1 MKKQKKQKKQRKQ
14 MKIFRKTILC
24 TLLCMI
30 VLLTG
35 CTDAVKNIS
44 VDLTKDQTDTDGT
57 NQEMQADSSTDTK
70 LLKGAGMED
79 DPYIVVNDNT
89 PAFTEEE
96 ITTESF
102 EQYSQLD
109 ELGRCGAAL
118 ACVGTDLMPM
128 EKRGNISRVKPTGWH
143 STRYDFVEGKNL
155 YNRCHLIAY
164 QLSGENANEK
174 NLITGTRFMNVSGML
189 PFEEQVGD
197 YVRETGN
204 HVMYRVTPV
213 FEEDNLIADGVQ
225 MEAWSVEDNGKGV
238 SYNVYVFNIQP
249 GVEIDY
255 ATGESKEAEQKDTSE
270 KADEIHYILNT
281 NTKKF
286 HLPDCSSAQKI
297 QAENKESFVGDRQ
310 QLMDNGYEP
319 CKSCQP

>member
-1 MKKQKKQKKQRKQ
+1 MKKQKKQKKQ

-44 VDLTKDQTDTDGT
+44 VDLTKDQADTDGT

-70 LLKGAGMED
+70 LLKDAGMED

-213 FEEDNLIADGVQ
+213 FEGDNLIADGVQ

-255 ATGESKEAEQKDTSE
+255 ATGESKEAEQTDTSD
-270 KADEIHYILNT
+270 KTDAIHYILNT

-286 HLPDCSSAQKI
+286 HLPDCSSAQNI
-297 QAENKESFVGDRQ
+297 QAENKESFAGDRQ
-310 QLMDNGYEP
+310 QLIDNGYAP

>member
-1 MKKQKKQKKQRKQ
+1 MRKLKQ
-14 MKIFRKTILC
+14 
-24 TLLCMI
+24 TLLCVLLCMTT
-30 VLLTG
+30 LLTG
-35 CTDAVKNIS
+35 CTNAE
-44 VDLTKDQTDTDGT
+44 VDTKDTGK
-57 NQEMQADSSTDTK
+57 DTK
-70 LLKGAGMED
+70 NEINVETGTSEPLKDAD
-79 DPYIVVNDNT
+79 VVNGPYVIVDENV
-89 PAFTEEE
+89 PGFTKEE
-96 ITTESF
+96 ITTQSF
-102 EQYSQLD
+102 EQYAELD
-109 ELGRCGAAL
+109 ELGRCGAAF

-143 STRYDFVEGKNL
+143 STRYEFVEGKNL

-174 NLITGTRFMNVSGML
+174 NLITGTRYMNVSGML

-213 FEEDNLIADGVQ
+213 FEGDNLIADGVQ
-225 MEAWSVEDNGKGV
+225 MEALSVEDDGQGV

-255 ATGESKEAEQKDTSE
+255 ATGESRESEQEALPEQTE
-270 KADEIHYILNT
+270 GADYVLNT

-286 HLPDCSSAQKI
+286 HLPTCGSAAQIRDDNRDEYK
-297 QAENKESFVGDRQ
+297 GDRQ
-310 QLMDNGYEP
+310 QLIDSGYEP
-319 CKSCQP
+319 CGSCKP

>member
-1 MKKQKKQKKQRKQ
+1 MKKLQKTALC
-14 MKIFRKTILC
+14 FILF
-24 TLLCMI
+24 LMLS
-30 VLLTG
+30 LTG
-35 CTDAVKNIS
+35 CTVTVENTSNTNPQGQNINTADEDNADAVNGS
-44 VDLTKDQTDTDGT
+44 QQLPDVA
-57 NQEMQADSSTDTK
+57 QAS
-70 LLKGAGMED
+70 GE
-79 DPYIVVNDNT
+79 PYQIVNDNQ
-89 PAFTEEE
+89 PVFSKEE

-102 EQYSQLD
+102 EQYAELD
-109 ELGRCGAAL
+109 ELGRCGAAF

-143 STRYDFVEGKNL
+143 STRYDFIDGNNL

-174 NLITGTRFMNVSGML
+174 NLITGTRYMNVSGML

-213 FEEDNLIADGVQ
+213 FIGDNLIADGVQ
-225 MEAWSVEDNGKGV
+225 MEALSVEDGGEGV

-249 GVEIDY
+249 GIEIDY
-255 ATGESKEAEQKDTSE
+255 ATGESIESVQQDTAEN
-270 KADEIHYILNT
+270 ADGKSYVLNT
-281 NTKKF
+281 NTNKF

-297 QAENKESFVGDRQ
+297 QEENKEDFTGDRQ
-310 QLMDNGYEP
+310 QLIERGYEP
-319 CKSCQP
+319 CGSCKP